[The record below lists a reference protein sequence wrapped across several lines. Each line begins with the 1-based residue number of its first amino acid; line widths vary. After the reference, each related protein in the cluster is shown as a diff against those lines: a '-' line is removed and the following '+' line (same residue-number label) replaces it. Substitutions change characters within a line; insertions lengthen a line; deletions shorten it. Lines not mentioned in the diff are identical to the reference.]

1 MSALRKESVELRD
14 YAQGNKYSSER
25 EYSPKKR
32 IKQKKSNN
40 HFIENFKNT
49 IMIAVTFI
57 LGILIIY
64 NYALI
69 TDKQMELN
77 NLGVQITNL
86 NDEID
91 KYNIALESIKNTNS
105 IEEMAKV
112 YLGMN
117 YPTRKQ
123 TVFVDFTYGSDS
135 TNDEDKIMAKDENV
149 LVGLIDKVVSFIR

>member
-1 MSALRKESVELRD
+1 MSALRKEAVELQD
-14 YAQGNKYSSER
+14 YGHEK

-32 IKQKKSNN
+32 IKRKKKNN
-40 HFIENFKNT
+40 HILESFKNT
-49 IMIAVTFI
+49 AMIAITFV
-57 LGILIIY
+57 LGILIVY
-64 NYALI
+64 NYAVI

-77 NLGVQITNL
+77 NLGIEITNL

-91 KYNIALESIKNTNS
+91 KHNIALESIKNTNS

-123 TVFVDFTYGSDS
+123 TVFVDFAYGSD
-135 TNDEDKIMAKDENV
+135 TTEEDNIIANDENV
-149 LVGLIDKVVSFIR
+149 LVGLFDKVVSFIR

>member
-1 MSALRKESVELRD
+1 MSALRKEAVELKD
-14 YAQGNKYSSER
+14 YGQ
-25 EYSPKKR
+25 KR
-32 IKQKKSNN
+32 IFSKKQIKQRKKNN
-40 HFIENFKNT
+40 HFIESFKNSA
-49 IMIAVTFI
+49 MIAITFI
-57 LGILIIY
+57 LGILIVY
-64 NYALI
+64 NYAVI

-77 NLGVQITNL
+77 NLNIEIKNL

-123 TVFVDFTYGSDS
+123 TVFVDFTYGSD
-135 TNDEDKIMAKDENV
+135 TTDDKTDKMAKDENV

>member
-1 MSALRKESVELRD
+1 MSALRKEAVELKD
-14 YAQGNKYSSER
+14 YVQEKEN
-25 EYSPKKR
+25 SPKKR
-32 IKQKKSNN
+32 IKQKKKNN
-40 HFIENFKNT
+40 HLIESFKNSA
-49 IMIAVTFI
+49 MIAITFI
-57 LGILIIY
+57 LGIVIVY
-64 NYALI
+64 NYAVI

-77 NLGVQITNL
+77 NLNVQINNL

-123 TVFVDFTYGSDS
+123 TVFVDFTYGADK
-135 TNDEDKIMAKDENV
+135 TEDEENIVAKDENV

>member
-1 MSALRKESVELRD
+1 MSALRKEAVELHEHELE
-14 YAQGNKYSSER
+14 K

-32 IKQKKSNN
+32 IKRNKRNN
-40 HFIENFKNT
+40 TFIESLKNSV
-49 IMIAVTFI
+49 MIAITFI
-57 LGILIIY
+57 LGILIVY
-64 NYALI
+64 NYAVI

-77 NLGVQITNL
+77 NLNIEIENL
-86 NDEID
+86 NNEID

-123 TVFVDFTYGSDS
+123 TVFVDFTYGSD
-135 TNDEDKIMAKDENV
+135 TTEENNIVAKDENL
-149 LVGLIDKVVSFIR
+149 LVGLIDKVRSFIR